1 MPMLRLAR
9 SRPRPVR
16 KAKAVRVTTIST
28 DQLVLCP
35 SCGDPMR
42 LSDAQKFEC
51 KQCDRAF
58 NIEGVLHVLEKADE

>member
-16 KAKAVRVTTIST
+16 KAKAVRITTIST

-35 SCGDPMR
+35 SCGDPMS
-42 LSDAQKFEC
+42 LSDAQTFEC
-51 KQCDRAF
+51 KPCDRKV
-58 NIEGVLHVLEKADE
+58 NIEGALHV